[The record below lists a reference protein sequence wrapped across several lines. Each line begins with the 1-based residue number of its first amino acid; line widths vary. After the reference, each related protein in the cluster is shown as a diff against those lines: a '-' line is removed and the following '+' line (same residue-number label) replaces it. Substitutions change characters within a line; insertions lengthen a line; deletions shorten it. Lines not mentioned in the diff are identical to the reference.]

1 MEFRNRS
8 NRYIVKN
15 RQGATAVARKE
26 GREREMAHT
35 EWDGGNAVPYNKE
48 KKEQPER
55 TRRQLRLP
63 VYDMSST
70 RVGHT
75 MRVP

>member
-48 KKEQPER
+48 KKSSQKE
-55 TRRQLRLP
+55 LGDNF
-63 VYDMSST
+63 VYPST
-70 RVGHT
+70 TCPAPG
-75 MRVP
+75 